1 LRSTRQQSARFKEG
15 HVEDVTHTK
24 VLDVAEDLV
33 VQGEVVA
40 GDDVDTG
47 ILLDLPVGKTEAL
60 GLGEEVGLGQL
71 ATPVCGGQQ
80 TGSRQWIF

>member
-1 LRSTRQQSARFKEG
+1 MRSTRQQSDQFKEG
-15 HVEDVTHTK
+15 YVEDVTHTK

-60 GLGEEVGLGQL
+60 GLSEEVGLGQL

-80 TGSRQWIF
+80 TGSRQ